1 MYGGNAINEEKNVK
15 STLNF
20 TIFILI
26 LSTLICGTALGETVY
41 VKGIMK
47 ITMRTGPGV
56 EHKIIAMLESGDNLE
71 LIESGDGWSHVRN
84 VDGKDGW
91 VLTRYVTSEVPKTL
105 IADRLKSENSAL
117 SEAIEKV
124 KAENAEL
131 AGIKAKFETL
141 DHSYSLLKKESA
153 DFLILKEKYEK
164 VAKAYKDQEARNA
177 ALEKSLGNEDVKWF
191 LSGAGVLFVGILLG
205 MSARKKKRSS
215 LL

>member
-1 MYGGNAINEEKNVK
+1 VK

-117 SEAIEKV
+117 SEVIEKV

-205 MSARKKKRSS
+205 MSARKKKRNS

>member
-1 MYGGNAINEEKNVK
+1 MK

-117 SEAIEKV
+117 SEVIEKV

-205 MSARKKKRSS
+205 MSARKKKRNS